1 MMKVKSLH
9 VVTESGRDTYED
21 AELEVNL
28 NELRIFEGGVYYCYL
43 RSVVILYRFTPEEPQ

>member
-1 MMKVKSLH
+1 MKVKNVH
-9 VVTESGRDTYED
+9 VVTESGRDRYED